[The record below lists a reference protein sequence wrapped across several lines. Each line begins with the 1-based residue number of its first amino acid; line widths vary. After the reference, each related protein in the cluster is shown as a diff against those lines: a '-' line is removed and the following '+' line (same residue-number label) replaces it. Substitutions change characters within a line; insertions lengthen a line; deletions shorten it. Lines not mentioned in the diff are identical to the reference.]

1 MNEIDIIK
9 NKIKAYENK
18 LKHERLILKSIQETF
33 NKRRDLKELQRTIR
47 EINKIEDTIANLNYE
62 LMKLEVKNE

>member
-18 LKHERLILKSIQETF
+18 VKHERLILKSIQETF

-47 EINKIEDTIANLNYE
+47 EINKIEHTIANLNYE
-62 LMKLEVKNE
+62 LMKLEVIK

>member
-47 EINKIEDTIANLNYE
+47 EINKIENTIASLNYE
-62 LMKLEVKNE
+62 LLMLEVIQ